1 MNPNRRRFAAATFA
15 AALVAMLS
23 LTAGAAIAAPPD
35 QLEARTA
42 AILAAHPGGEEIA
55 PGILSW
61 DDGAVVLTLDGAV
74 SPQSIGTCLTGQY
87 CAWSGTNYLG
97 TKLAFT
103 ACSSSGT
110 SSSLALLS
118 GLARST
124 ANARTSGTVN
134 AVNGGSVIY
143 SMSANTGR
151 PVNGST
157 LSHLVCYS

>member
-1 MNPNRRRFAAATFA
+1 MNTRRRRFAVAALGG
-15 AALVAMLS
+15 ALVALLS
-23 LTAGAAIAAPPD
+23 LIAGPSLAASPNT
-35 QLEARTA
+35 LETRSAT
-42 AILAAHPGGEEIA
+42 ILAAHPGGEEIA

-61 DDGAVVLTLDGAV
+61 DDGDVVLTLEGAV
-74 SPQSIGTCLTGQY
+74 SPQSIGTCSTGQY

-103 ACSSSGT
+103 ACSTSGT

-124 ANARTSGTVN
+124 ANARTSGTVD
-134 AVNGGSVIY
+134 AVNSGSVIY
-143 SMSANTGR
+143 SMAASTGR

-157 LSHLVCYS
+157 LSALVCYI